1 MNNRVALVTGAARGL
16 GRAVVERML
25 EEGFAVYL
33 ADARQDLL
41 EITLEELKDYT
52 SSAEGRL
59 VEGRVS
65 DVRDQAACEAAVSA
79 CVETF
84 GRLDVLVNCAGVY
97 PRAEILSISKEDWHF
112 DLDINVLGTYFM
124 MAAAVRAMK
133 SNPGGY
139 IVNISSIDAFTA
151 HEHNAHYAASK
162 AAVVSLTR
170 SFAVAFAGV
179 GIMVNS
185 VAPGPLATEAA
196 KTMGWYDDMVAS
208 LPTRHPIEPVEIA
221 DAVVYLSRSQNKSI
235 TGEQLIVS
243 GGLVLA

>member
-1 MNNRVALVTGAARGL
+1 MNKRIALVTGAARGL

-25 EEGFAVYL
+25 AEDYAVFL
-33 ADARQDLL
+33 ADAQQELL
-41 EITLEELKDYT
+41 EITLEELKDNT
-52 SSAEGRL
+52 PSGEGRL
-59 VEGRVS
+59 VEGQVS
-65 DVRDQAACEAAVSA
+65 DVRDQSACDAAVSA

-170 SFAVAFAGV
+170 SFATAFAGEA
-179 GIMVNS
+179 ILVNS

-196 KTMGWYDDMVAS
+196 KAMDWYDDMVTS

-221 DAVVYLSRSQNKSI
+221 DAVVYLSRPQNKSI

-243 GGLVLA
+243 GGLVQA